1 MGVGGT
7 PAAEPGAPAFF
18 EGLRMRDDLRLSGA
32 RRLAAGDSSSSSSY
46 SAARFFALGLLRGIL
61 LSSPGGGAMEEEDA
75 CSDAGVGGCDSLS
88 LKPPPVAG
96 VGADGVDG

>member
-1 MGVGGT
+1 
-7 PAAEPGAPAFF
+7 
-18 EGLRMRDDLRLSGA
+18 MRDDLRLSGA

-46 SAARFFALGLLRGIL
+46 SAARFFALGLLRGFL
-61 LSSPGGGAMEEEDA
+61 LSSPGGGAMEEDA

-96 VGADGVDG
+96 VCADGVAGWP